1 MNGESLNFASCGHR
15 KIRANRKHKSERKFS
30 VKEDQGVEDRR
41 KSIVVSVQKSSQ
53 I

>member
-30 VKEDQGVEDRR
+30 VKEDQGVED
-41 KSIVVSVQKSSQ
+41 
-53 I
+53 